1 MSDVKVICYDIGMLI
16 IFTFLTRG
24 DGGRG
29 IFIGL
34 WGAGS
39 IALSL

>member
-1 MSDVKVICYDIGMLI
+1 MSVGKIIRYDIGMLI
-16 IFTFLTRG
+16 KFTFLTRG